1 MQTEGKS
8 TVLIR
13 TRKEFMAEGE
23 RLLDLGVI
31 SIRDLHALESK
42 RNIKLA
48 KQKEEQQ
55 RAWRTK
61 AKKARKENA
70 KKLREETAEKAK
82 AGTSIRPKVP
92 VEVAPQAS
100 TSVDLKSTKVS
111 VSSTA
116 AALVNTQSAYAPVS
130 MRPPQQHGYQSMYMY
145 QPNTM
150 PQQMSFAAPQM
161 NSRSPIGPLQA
172 NVQTNV
178 VPQQSRFP
186 AKPKALPKIPTPN
199 FNKRYV
205 GTVTK
210 LKGNVY
216 CQGLVG
222 EVQLDGKTI
231 YEYCLK
237 EGDGIEFKV
246 KKSRHGRQNF
256 YMAEDIELL

>member
-8 TVLIR
+8 DVLIR
-13 TRKEFMAEGE
+13 TREEFMAEGE

-31 SIRDLHALESK
+31 SIRDLHTLESK

-55 RAWRTK
+55 RIWRAK
-61 AKKARKENA
+61 AKEAR
-70 KKLREETAEKAK
+70 EKAAKEAK
-82 AGTSIRPKVP
+82 AAASIRPNAP
-92 VEVAPQAS
+92 VENAPQTS
-100 TSVDLKSTKVS
+100 TSVGTKSTKVS
-111 VSSTA
+111 VPSTA
-116 AALVNTQSAYAPVS
+116 CASVNIQSANVS
-130 MRPPQQHGYQSMYMY
+130 ASIRPPQQHGYQSMYMY
-145 QPNTM
+145 QPM
-150 PQQMSFAAPQM
+150 PQQMSFAPAQM
-161 NSRSPIGPLQA
+161 NNRYPISPLQT

-178 VPQQSRFP
+178 VPQQNRFP

-210 LKGNVY
+210 LRGNVY

-246 KKSRHGRQNF
+246 KKSRHQKF
-256 YMAEDIELL
+256 YKAEDIELL

>member
-13 TRKEFMAEGE
+13 TREEFMAEGE

-61 AKKARKENA
+61 AKKARKEAA
-70 KKLREETAEKAK
+70 KKLQEETAEKAK
-82 AGTSIRPKVP
+82 AAASIRPKAP
-92 VEVAPQAS
+92 VEAAAQTS
-100 TSVDLKSTKVS
+100 TSVDTKVS
-111 VSSTA
+111 PSTA
-116 AALVNTQSAYAPVS
+116 AAFVNTQSAYTPVS
-130 MRPPQQHGYQSMYMY
+130 MRPPQQHGYQSMYTY
-145 QPNTM
+145 QPSPM

-161 NSRSPIGPLQA
+161 NSRSPVGPLQA

-186 AKPKALPKIPTPN
+186 VKQKALPKIPTPN

-222 EVQLDGKTI
+222 EVQIDGKTI

>member
-8 TVLIR
+8 DVLIR
-13 TRKEFMAEGE
+13 TREEFMAEGE

-55 RAWRTK
+55 RIWRAK
-61 AKKARKENA
+61 AKEARENEAKKAQA
-70 KKLREETAEKAK
+70 AAI
-82 AGTSIRPKVP
+82 IRPKAP
-92 VEVAPQAS
+92 VETPTKTP
-100 TSVDLKSTKVS
+100 TSVDTKSTKAS
-111 VSSTA
+111 VSSKPA
-116 AALVNTQSAYAPVS
+116 ASVNMQSANAPAS
-130 MRPPQQHGYQSMYMY
+130 IRPPQQHAYQSMYMY
-145 QPNTM
+145 QPNAM
-150 PQQMSFAAPQM
+150 PQQMSFAPPQM
-161 NSRSPIGPLQA
+161 NNRYPIGPLQA
-172 NVQTNV
+172 NVITNV
-178 VPQQSRFP
+178 APQQNRFP
-186 AKPKALPKIPTPN
+186 AKQKALPKIPKPN

-246 KKSRHGRQNF
+246 KKSRHNHKF